1 MRNTHTHTV
10 THKENSISMSA
21 LQEEE
26 VVQYLLLD
34 YTTLTDLNLD
44 ASLSGLSQRI

>member
-1 MRNTHTHTV
+1 
-10 THKENSISMSA
+10 MST

-34 YTTLTDLNLD
+34 YTTLINLHLD
-44 ASLSGLSQRI
+44 ANLSSRW